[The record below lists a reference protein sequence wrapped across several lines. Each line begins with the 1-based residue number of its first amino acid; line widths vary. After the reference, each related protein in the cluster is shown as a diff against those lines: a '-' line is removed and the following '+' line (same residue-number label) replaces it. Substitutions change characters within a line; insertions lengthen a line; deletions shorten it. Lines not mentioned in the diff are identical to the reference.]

1 MKIIAKTPQVSV
13 LAEGTYDATVGS
25 ITPKPNETEPT
36 KIISGFNIEG
46 YDKEVMKETPAS
58 FVAGSPLREDTETII
73 RRKLTEEE
81 EKKGF
86 ELNTLVGMKC
96 RVVVYHK
103 ASAGG
108 RPKPAVSIVMPAEA
122 S

>member
-1 MKIIAKTPQVSV
+1 MMQRWARLRQSPMKQSPRKSF
-13 LAEGTYDATVGS
+13 LGS
-25 ITPKPNETEPT
+25 ILR
-36 KIISGFNIEG
+36 
-46 YDKEVMKETPAS
+46 DTPAS